1 MEVLGATAGHDGNR
15 RAGAAPVLRL
25 EVGGLDADLGDRV
38 ERRRGV
44 VAGVRPGV
52 LAGHAVVR
60 KVETAA
66 AAVDRQAAHAV
77 PARRLA
83 VGRIHDARQ
92 ELQVAGEVAALQG
105 DVVDLLAVDEAGTRR
120 VGRLHERGLRLD
132 GDLLAQLPDFQRDR
146 AKCEALGRAQLQALL
161 FVDLEALHGHLDVV
175 GAGQEVGKLENAIG
189 ARDRVAGE
197 VGTGVGDGD
206 RGAWHHAA
214 TRVGDSAGDLSREP
228 LRMDPRECAGR
239 RHQHECCGYE
249 PAETVVHVLLLSKT
263 PS

>member
-1 MEVLGATAGHDGNR
+1 MSSEKKKNSLLRPLLKSVPGTSTGPPRVHAVLSNWYSGGSHCGVLPRPHCCRRGELVAVQGVIPLVIGEAAVEVLGATAGHDGNR

-52 LAGHAVVR
+52 LAGHTVVR
-60 KVETAA
+60 EIETAA

-105 DVVDLLAVDEAGTRR
+105 DVVDFSRSTRP
-120 VGRLHERGLRLD
+120 ER
-132 GDLLAQLPDFQRDR
+132 A
-146 AKCEALGRAQLQALL
+146 AL
-161 FVDLEALHGHLDVV
+161 VV
-175 GAGQEVGKLENAIG
+175 CTSVASAWTVTCSLSCPTSSVIVRS
-189 ARDRVAGE
+189 ARRSVAPSF
-197 VGTGVGDGD
+197 
-206 RGAWHHAA
+206 R
-214 TRVGDSAGDLSREP
+214 P
-228 LRMDPRECAGR
+228 
-239 RHQHECCGYE
+239 CC
-249 PAETVVHVLLLSKT
+249 S
-263 PS
+263 